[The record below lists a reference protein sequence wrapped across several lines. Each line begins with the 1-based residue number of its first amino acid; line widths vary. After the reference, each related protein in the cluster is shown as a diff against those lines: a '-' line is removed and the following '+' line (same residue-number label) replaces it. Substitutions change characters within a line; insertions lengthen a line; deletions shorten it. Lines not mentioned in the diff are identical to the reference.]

1 VTITG
6 KAAINRPAPT
16 GSRSMTSQL
25 VLIAL
30 LDGIAYAALVFIVS
44 VGLTL
49 IFGVLRV
56 LNIAH
61 GSLYAVGAYTAAS
74 FGIWI
79 AATKISPWLSY
90 PTLAIAAAIVG
101 ITLGSAIERLL
112 LQRIYDKE
120 EVLQLLATFAVFMI
134 LDDAQ
139 RLIWGVQ
146 PYFAA
151 TPLRLLGN
159 VRIGAVTYTVYQIVL
174 LPIAAVAVLVGLR
187 FYLRYA
193 TSGRVI
199 LAVAEDREAAR
210 AIGINVSR
218 VYLTTFIIGAVLAA
232 LGGSLAS
239 PTTSILP
246 GMGTDMLVLS
256 FAVAASAGLGRIEGA
271 AITALLIGLGR
282 SVAVYWAPELD
293 VLVPYLIMTLVLLVR
308 PQGMFST
315 LESRRI

>member
-1 VTITG
+1 
-6 KAAINRPAPT
+6 
-16 GSRSMTSQL
+16 MTPDL
-25 VLIAL
+25 LLIAA
-30 LDGIAYAALVFIVS
+30 LDGIAYAALVFLVA

-61 GSLYAVGAYTAAS
+61 GSLYAVGAYAAAS
-74 FGIWI
+74 LSLWLG
-79 AATKISPWLSY
+79 AANLSPWLTF
-90 PTLAIAAAIVG
+90 PAMLIAACVVG
-101 ITLGSAIERLL
+101 IVLGTAIERML
-112 LQRIYDKE
+112 LQQIYDKE

-134 LDDAQ
+134 LDNAQ
-139 RLIWGVQ
+139 RMIWGVQ

-151 TPLRLLGN
+151 GPLKLLGN
-159 VRIGAVTYTVYQIVL
+159 VNIGPITYTSYQIILLPAIAVVVL
-174 LPIAAVAVLVGLR
+174 LGLR
-187 FYLRYA
+187 TFLRHT

-218 VYLTTFIIGAVLAA
+218 VYLSTFVIGAILAA

-256 FAVAASAGLGRIEGA
+256 FAVAATAGLGRIEGA
-271 AITALLIGLGR
+271 AITALMIGLGR
-282 SVAVYWAPELD
+282 SIAVYTAPEFD
-293 VLVPYLIMTLVLLVR
+293 VLVPYLTMSLVLLFR
-308 PQGMFST
+308 PHGLFGTFQA
-315 LESRRI
+315 RRI